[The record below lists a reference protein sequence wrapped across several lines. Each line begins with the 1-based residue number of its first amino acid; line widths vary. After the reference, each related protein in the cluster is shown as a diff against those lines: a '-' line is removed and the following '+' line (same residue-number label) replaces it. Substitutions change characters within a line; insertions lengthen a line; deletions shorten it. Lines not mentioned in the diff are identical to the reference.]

1 MQLSC
6 VFKKNEHTNNTWIA
20 STAYATVLHQSN
32 DQPGV
37 LTLIQIFT
45 ENKST
50 TQKLWNIMSK
60 IH

>member
-50 TQKLWNIMSK
+50 TQKL
-60 IH
+60 